1 MDGLYSGESIAAVI
15 MVTGI
20 LGGGAAW
27 LSGRAIARIWHPA
40 WQVVMVAL
48 LLAGAARFLHYA
60 LFAGHLNSFTSFC
73 LDALIF
79 AIVGLAGWRMTR
91 AAQMV
96 QQYPWLYARSGP
108 LNWREIGQET
118 KP

>member
-1 MDGLYSGESIAAVI
+1 MDGFYSGESIAAVI
-15 MVTGI
+15 MVTGV

-40 WQVVMVAL
+40 WQVIMVAL
-48 LLAGAARFLHYA
+48 LLAAAARFLHYA
-60 LFAGHLNSFTSFC
+60 LFAGRLDSFTSLC
-73 LDALIF
+73 LDAVIF
-79 AIVGLAGWRMTR
+79 AIVGLTGWRMTR
-91 AAQMV
+91 AGQMA

-108 LNWREIGQET
+108 LSWREIGQER